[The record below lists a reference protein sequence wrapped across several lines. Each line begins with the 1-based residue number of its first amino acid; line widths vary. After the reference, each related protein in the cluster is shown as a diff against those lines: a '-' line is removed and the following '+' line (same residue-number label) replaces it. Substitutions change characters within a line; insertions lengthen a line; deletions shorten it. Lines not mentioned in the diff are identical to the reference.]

1 LEIIMSKYRNAL
13 PQLGSRLFLTDGG
26 LETSLIFQHGID
38 LPYFASCELLRSKVG
53 RDVLTEYFLPYIEMA
68 RRAKLG
74 FVLEAPTWRANPDWG
89 AKLGHSRETLAEVN
103 RLGIALMEELRFAHE
118 SSETPMVISGNI
130 GPRGDGYVAG
140 TEMTIEEAAEY
151 HDEQV
156 AVFAGTAADMVA
168 AFTMTN
174 INEALGIVV
183 AAQRHQMP
191 VAISFTLETDGR
203 LPSGATLAE
212 AIEKVDAATGAAPAY
227 YMINCAHPT
236 HFEATLVGGGSW
248 IERIR
253 GIRANASKRSH
264 AELDAAPDLD
274 AGNPVELGG
283 QYGSLMRAFPQIRVI
298 GGCCGTDHRHVAE
311 MCTACSGH
319 SAEAA

>member
-1 LEIIMSKYRNAL
+1 MSKYRNAL
-13 PQLGSRLFLTDGG
+13 PQLGPRLFLTDGG
-26 LETSLIFQHGID
+26 LETTLIFMHGID
-38 LPYFASCELLRSKVG
+38 LPYFASCELLRSQTG
-53 RDVLTEYFLPYIEMA
+53 REVLTDYFAPYIDMA

-89 AKLGHSRETLAEVN
+89 AKLGYSRETLAEVN
-103 RLGIALMEELRFAHE
+103 RSGIALMEELRFAHE
-118 SSETPMVISGNI
+118 TRDTPMVISGNI

-140 TEMTIEEAAEY
+140 AEMTVEAAAEY
-151 HDEQV
+151 HGEQI
-156 AVFAGTAADMVA
+156 AIFAETAADMVA

-183 AAQRHQMP
+183 AAQRHDMP
-191 VAISFTLETDGR
+191 VAISFTLETDGH
-203 LPSGATLAE
+203 LPSGATLKD
-212 AIEKVDAATGAAPAY
+212 AIETVDDVTREGPAY

-236 HFEATLVGGGSW
+236 HFEATLIDGGRW

-253 GIRANASKRSH
+253 GVRANASRRSH

-283 QYGSLMRAFPQIRVI
+283 EYRDLLRAFPQIRVI
-298 GGCCGTDHRHVAE
+298 GGCCGTDHRHVQE

-319 SAEAA
+319 GSSVAA